1 MSQSGGRGADGTSV
15 ASTHLLA
22 KELARLPAQPVAAV
36 RVLQMVEDPRAS
48 AADLARLIEAD
59 PALSARVIRLAN
71 APYYGLARRVS
82 SASRAVVLL
91 GFSTV
96 RALAVGAACG
106 LLDDAVRAGS
116 GRTWVHSLTTA
127 ASCSVVARAIG
138 YPPSDAFSVGL
149 LHDVGRTLLE
159 RTEPARYQA
168 VTLRMAVDGVDLLE
182 AEEDEFGHDHAWVGA
197 DVLESWRFPPAFVRA
212 VASHHR
218 PPEVVAD
225 TLSRIAIV
233 GHALATE
240 CEDRPNDEPHRPL
253 AECLEA
259 LGFPPA
265 RAARF
270 KLEVQRELAS
280 LASFLRVG

>member
-1 MSQSGGRGADGTSV
+1 V
-15 ASTHLLA
+15 PSTHALA

-71 APYYGLARRVS
+71 APYYGLARRVA

-116 GRTWVHSLTTA
+116 GRAWLHSVTTA

-138 YPPSDAFSVGL
+138 YPTSDAFSAGL

-159 RTEPARYQA
+159 RTEPDRYAA

-197 DVLESWRFPPAFVRA
+197 DVLEAWRFPPVFVRA

-218 PPEVVAD
+218 PPEMVAD
-225 TLSRIAIV
+225 TLSRIVIV
-233 GHALATE
+233 GHALAAE
-240 CEDRPNDEPHRPL
+240 CEERPGDEPHRPL
-253 AECLEA
+253 AECLDVM
-259 LGFPPA
+259 GFPPG

-270 KLEVQRELAS
+270 KLEVQRELSS
-280 LASFLRVG
+280 LASFLKVG

>member
-1 MSQSGGRGADGTSV
+1 MV
-15 ASTHLLA
+15 STHLLA

-36 RVLQMVEDPRAS
+36 RVLQMVDDPRAS

-71 APYYGLARRVS
+71 APYYGLVRRVS

-106 LLDDAVRAGS
+106 LLDDAVRADS
-116 GRTWVHSLTTA
+116 GRTWVHSLTVA

-138 YPPSDAFSVGL
+138 YPPSEAFSVGL

-159 RTEPARYQA
+159 RTEPERYAA
-168 VTLRMAVDGVDLLE
+168 VTLRRAVDGVGLLE

-218 PPEVVAD
+218 SPEVVGD

-240 CEDRPNDEPHRPL
+240 CEDRPNDEPQLPL
-253 AECLEA
+253 AECLGT
-259 LGFPPA
+259 LGFSA
-265 RAARF
+265 GRVGRF
-270 KLEVQRELAS
+270 KLEVQRELSS
-280 LASFLRVG
+280 LASFLRVS